1 MPSALLS
8 VEIAVVGVLVLLA
21 VFLAATYARRRVI
34 SRGAILFVPCGW
46 RPNRRNRWR
55 LGHLRLGNTRLEWFS
70 LLGVTSRP
78 QLGWDR
84 ASVDL
89 ESPREARAS
98 DLIDFMPDAVPV
110 PCTENGMHFELAL
123 TPGAYTA
130 LRSWSEASPPGS
142 AANVA

>member
-1 MPSALLS
+1 MPTALLS
-8 VEIAVVGVLVLLA
+8 AEIVVAGVLVLLT

-78 QLGWDR
+78 QRGWDR
-84 ASVDL
+84 VTVDL
-89 ESPREARAS
+89 QSPREALRA
-98 DLIDFMPDAVPV
+98 DLIDFMPDALPVACVDNGVP
-110 PCTENGMHFELAL
+110 FELAL
-123 TPGAYTA
+123 SPDAYTA